1 LLVFTWNEGRLGN
14 ESHTS
19 YRALTTV
26 IGFRTNPTDVLAM
39 APARRFPWLESFT
52 RAVWLVRDFEEDA
65 GLGLDRM
72 VDAEEEGEADGGGA
86 AEERDE

>member
-1 LLVFTWNEGRLGN
+1 
-14 ESHTS
+14 
-19 YRALTTV
+19 
-26 IGFRTNPTDVLAM
+26 M

-72 VDAEEEGEADGGGA
+72 VDAEEEGEVDGGGA